1 MVSNIGAIAAV
12 IAATNNLHKQKQ
24 EKEKQ
29 EQKKRQIDNSFKQV
43 IQDIYIKSE
52 ESNR

>member
-1 MVSNIGAIAAV
+1 MVINTGVIAAV
-12 IAATNNLHKQKQ
+12 IAATNNFHKQRQ

-29 EQKKRQIDNSFKQV
+29 EQKKRQADNSFKQV
-43 IQDIYIKSE
+43 IQDTYIKSE